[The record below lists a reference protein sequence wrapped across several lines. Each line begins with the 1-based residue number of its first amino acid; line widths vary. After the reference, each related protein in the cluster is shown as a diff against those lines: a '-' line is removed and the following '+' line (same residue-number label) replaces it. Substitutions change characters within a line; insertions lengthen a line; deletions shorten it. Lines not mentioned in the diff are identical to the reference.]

1 MPRPCLVGAS
11 DLDTLYNIDRNLKVS
26 SRYTPGYYQYVE
38 TKKVSPLCWHMV
50 ISFFSQI
57 LPFTYLRLTEIGHVV
72 ARHTAENV
80 SSETIMFSLAVV
92 FQSLLGLDLIF
103 GNMISKYLLELLN
116 SRTQEVKGDS
126 LNQ

>member
-1 MPRPCLVGAS
+1 
-11 DLDTLYNIDRNLKVS
+11 
-26 SRYTPGYYQYVE
+26 
-38 TKKVSPLCWHMV
+38 MV
-50 ISFFSQI
+50 ISLFSQI
-57 LPFTYLRLTEIGHVV
+57 LPFTYLRLIEIGHVV

-80 SSETIMFSLAVV
+80 SSETIVFSLAVV